1 MQERIGSMA
10 PSWAK
15 SAVEFLKSLQDES
28 TGLARSQTNSPVTL
42 YGTCYANLA
51 LKYLGVDV
59 QLTDELEKFLLVT
72 QDEHTG
78 LMVGPEL
85 EGFVAAPGVMHD
97 REHLIMHLTCAALP
111 FCQDHSI
118 ILPRPIFAAHRYLD
132 PNFMS
137 QWMKQIDWKR
147 AWFEGNNIL
156 FIGQLLVY
164 LRDVEKYPGA
174 EAALELWFGW
184 LDGEVDPVTGL
195 WGTNG
200 YCSHAEAVYGGY
212 HQLLVYWHENR
223 PVTNPEG
230 LVDTV
235 LGLNHPDGGFNPNGN
250 AGACEDVDS
259 VDILV
264 NCYKRYDYRR
274 ADIRCALR
282 RCVDHILG
290 TQNSDG
296 GFPYNRNLP
305 QSHMGIPG
313 TDAGPNVSCT
323 FPTWFRIHTL
333 ALCHEIVPEHPQ
345 LDGVPFRY
353 SKYLS
358 MGWHSSP
365 ASWRLD
371 IPDAQLKDELDI
383 ERKFLKQRRRSKMR
397 KRLQY
402 VRSLPTR
409 AKNRVRSTAGVIKRR
424 LMSSKTS

>member
-1 MQERIGSMA
+1 MN
-10 PSWAK
+10 PSWVISAAK
-15 SAVEFLKSLQDES
+15 FLKAVQVSDS
-28 TGLARSQTNSPVTL
+28 GIARSQVEGPATL

-51 LKYLGVDV
+51 LKYLGIDV
-59 QLTDELEKFLLVT
+59 QVKDELKNFLISA
-72 QDEHTG
+72 QDNDSG
-78 LMVGPEL
+78 LMIGPEL
-85 EGFVAAPGVMHD
+85 IGFIADPGVMHD

-118 ILPRPIFAAHRYLD
+118 ILPKPILAAHRYVD
-132 PNFMS
+132 QDFMS
-137 QWMKQIDWKR
+137 QWMKEIDWKR

-156 FIGQLLVY
+156 FIGQLMAY

-174 EAALELWFGW
+174 EGALDRWFDW
-184 LDGEVDPVTGL
+184 LDDEVDLKTGL

-223 PVTNPEG
+223 PIPNPEG

-235 LGLNHPDGGFNPNGN
+235 MGLNHLDGGFNPNGN

-282 RCVDHILG
+282 RCVDHILD

-296 GFPYNRNLP
+296 GFPYSRNIP

-313 TDAGPNVSCT
+313 TDAEPNVSCT

-333 ALCHEIVPEHPQ
+333 ALCHEIIPEHPK
-345 LDGVPFRY
+345 LTGIPFRF
-353 SKYLS
+353 SKHLS
-358 MGWHSSP
+358 MGWHTSP
-365 ASWRLD
+365 LGW
-371 IPDAQLKDELDI
+371 QLKVSDTQWLEEAKI
-383 ERKFLKQRRRSKMR
+383 EKKILKLKRKSQINKRIKGLLNIATRSRNKIR
-397 KRLQY
+397 I
-402 VRSLPTR
+402 
-409 AKNRVRSTAGVIKRR
+409 TAGGIKRR
-424 LMSSKTS
+424 LMC